1 MGMLL
6 VLIIKLAILILWA
19 ANVLSSLDVDLEY
32 FNFLNIE
39 LVGTSQCKH
48 GGLFIIDI
56 CMRSHLGQFVFL
68 AQSGKT
74 EL

>member
-1 MGMLL
+1 MLL

-39 LVGTSQCKH
+39 LVCTSQCKH
-48 GGLFIIDI
+48 GGLFIIDM

-68 AQSGKT
+68 AQSRKT